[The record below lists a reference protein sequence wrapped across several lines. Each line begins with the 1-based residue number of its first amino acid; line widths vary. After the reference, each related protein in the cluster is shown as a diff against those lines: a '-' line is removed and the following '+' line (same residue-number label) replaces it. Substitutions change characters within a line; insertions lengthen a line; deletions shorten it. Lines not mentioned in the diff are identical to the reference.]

1 MDSDVDAVFLD
12 LDDTLCTFPRS
23 TADLLAEAFER
34 TGVGPFF
41 TAREFHDRIPEVTAD
56 SALDLREQCFRLLA
70 DERDRSHA
78 LAERVAANYPERN
91 PADVH
96 LLPGAAAALDALSER
111 YPLGLVSN
119 GAPGTQRAKLATLDL
134 DPYFDVTVFGTPE
147 TGVKPD
153 PAPFHRALDALDVA
167 PDRAVHVG
175 NSLAADVAGADAAGV
190 RTVWVRREDAEQDA
204 AGPMPNHAVD
214 ALAAFHDDP
223 LPWHPSTPDS
233 PP

>member
-1 MDSDVDAVFLD
+1 MDSDVDAVLLD

-34 TGVGPFF
+34 TGVDPFF

-56 SALDLREQCFRLLA
+56 SALDLRKQCFRMLA
-70 DERDRSHA
+70 DERGRSRD
-78 LAERVAANYPERN
+78 LAERVAANYPERD
-91 PADVH
+91 PTDVQRI
-96 LLPGAAAALDALSER
+96 PGAAAALDALSER

-134 DPYFDVTVFGTPE
+134 DSYFDVAVFGTPE

-153 PAPFHRALDALDVA
+153 PAPFHRALEALDVA
-167 PDRAVHVG
+167 PEHAVHVG
-175 NSLAADVAGADAAGV
+175 NSLASDVAGARAAGV
-190 RTVWVRREDAEQDA
+190 LTVWFCREDAADPDPA
-204 AGPMPNHAVD
+204 PDHAVD
-214 ALAAFHDDP
+214 DLAAFHDDP
-223 LPWHPSTPDS
+223 LPWHSATADS